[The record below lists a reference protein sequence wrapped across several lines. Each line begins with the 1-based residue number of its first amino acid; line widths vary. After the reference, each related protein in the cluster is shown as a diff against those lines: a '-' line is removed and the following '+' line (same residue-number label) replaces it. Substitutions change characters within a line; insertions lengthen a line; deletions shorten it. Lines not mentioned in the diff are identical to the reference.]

1 VMTTGT
7 NTMIPISERNRQ
19 ILEMRKQRVSR
30 REVARRS
37 NLSTTR
43 ILQLEKRDAAERF
56 MAKRRA
62 ELQEE
67 IRRVHG
73 MEKNTVS

>member
-1 VMTTGT
+1 MTTGT

>member
-1 VMTTGT
+1 
-7 NTMIPISERNRQ
+7 MIPISERNRQ